1 MSVLVTYS
9 SNNKIKIVSEFI
21 ANRIDADSIEIKD
34 LKRKNGF
41 FNNIHNNYNAICLN
55 KTEISPEV
63 IDFTNYSFNLWK
75 SITCHININR

>member
-41 FNNIHNNYNAICLN
+41 SYKKRLFQCMILVESGCLYVC
-55 KTEISPEV
+55 E
-63 IDFTNYSFNLWK
+63 YSYYAEGFL
-75 SITCHININR
+75 S

>member
-41 FNNIHNNYNAICLN
+41 
-55 KTEISPEV
+55 
-63 IDFTNYSFNLWK
+63 
-75 SITCHININR
+75 